1 MFNECAGA
9 GSCAPPVLGRSD
21 SPVVGGHLEASKAE
35 GFAQSDQ
42 LVLRG
47 TRRIL
52 ELAHKSNGVSE
63 GRVADSDRYLS
74 REDWVTPEI
83 LHAAVGVIL
92 LAALVFPAMRSTIT
106 ASASLGL
113 PAQSRGR
120 AGERRSLQWKR
131 LISACRLRVPGLPT
145 EVGLQPSM
153 LQPLFPGSTLQA
165 LSVSELRKRLSL

>member
-1 MFNECAGA
+1 MNAQA
-9 GSCAPPVLGRSD
+9 PVAPPVLGRSD
-21 SPVVGGHLEASKAE
+21 SPAVGGHLEASEAE

-42 LVLRG
+42 VVLRG
-47 TRRIL
+47 TGRIL

-106 ASASLGL
+106 ASASLG
-113 PAQSRGR
+113 SRPVARSGWGAAFAAR
-120 AGERRSLQWKR
+120 EAASLGLSSLGSWSSDRRGAATLNASTSFSR
-131 LISACRLRVPGLPT
+131 LDTSSSFCLRT
-145 EVGLQPSM
+145 S
-153 LQPLFPGSTLQA
+153 
-165 LSVSELRKRLSL
+165 